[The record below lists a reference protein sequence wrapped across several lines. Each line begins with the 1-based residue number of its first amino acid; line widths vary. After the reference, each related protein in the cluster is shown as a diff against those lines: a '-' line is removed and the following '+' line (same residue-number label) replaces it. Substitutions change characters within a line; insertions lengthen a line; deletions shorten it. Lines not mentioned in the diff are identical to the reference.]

1 MDFVS
6 SLPREKGGNDAIWA
20 IVDQLTKSAH
30 FLPMKMMNSV
40 YKLAKMYVNE
50 VVRLHG
56 VLVSIVLDR
65 DPRFASYLWI
75 SIQPALGTSMNLSV
89 TFHPQTDGQFEKKD
103 SDFEIFVKSMYIG
116 VWKKFERP
124 PTSCRV
130 YLQ

>member
-30 FLPMKMMNSV
+30 FLPMKMINSV

-89 TFHPQTDGQFEKKD
+89 TFYPQTDGQFKKND

-116 VWKKFERP
+116 VWKKFKRP

>member
-6 SLPREKGGNDAIWA
+6 GLPGEKEGNDAIWA
-20 IVDQLTKSAH
+20 IVDQLITSAY
-30 FLPMKMMNSV
+30 FLPMKMINSV

-65 DPRFASYLWI
+65 DPRFASHLWI

-89 TFHPQTDGQFEKKD
+89 TFHPRTNGQSEKND
-103 SDFEIFVKSMYIG
+103 SDFEIFVKIMYIG
-116 VWKKFERP
+116 VWKKLERP
-124 PTSCRV
+124 PTSCKV